1 MKIIR
6 TDQLDK
12 EKAAAYFRE
21 NWGSPQMV
29 ISTGIYH
36 CDELPGF
43 AAIDWNNNIVGL
55 ITFVD
60 RPGEREII
68 SLDAS
73 IEGQGIGSGLLNA
86 AEADAKEKGISR
98 LALITTND
106 NLHALRFY
114 QKRGYQLTKVLR
126 NAVEEARKIK
136 PGIPLL
142 GYEGIPVR
150 DELILEKE
158 I

>member
-1 MKIIR
+1 MRIIPA
-6 TDQLDK
+6 DQLDK
-12 EKAAAYFRE
+12 EKAAAFFQE

-43 AAIDWNNNIVGL
+43 AAIDSAHNIIGL
-55 ITFVD
+55 ITFAD
-60 RPGEREII
+60 SAEGREII
-68 SLDAS
+68 SLDAGM
-73 IEGQGIGSGLLNA
+73 EGQGIGSGLLKA
-86 AEADAKEKGISR
+86 AEADAKQKGISKM
-98 LALITTND
+98 ALITTND
-106 NLHALRFY
+106 NLNALRFY
-114 QKRGYQLTKVLR
+114 QKRGYQLMKVLR

-136 PGIPLL
+136 PEIPVFGIDGIPL
-142 GYEGIPVR
+142 R

>member
-6 TDQLDK
+6 SDQLDK
-12 EKAAAYFRE
+12 EKAAAYFQD

-29 ISTGIYH
+29 ISSGIYH

-43 AAIDWNNNIVGL
+43 AAVDLDYNIVGL
-55 ITFVD
+55 ITFTD
-60 RPGEREII
+60 RGEEREII

-86 AEADAKEKGISR
+86 AEGDAKEKGIR
-98 LALITTND
+98 LMALITTND
-106 NLHALRFY
+106 NLNALRFY
-114 QKRGYQLTKVLR
+114 QKRGYRLTKILR

-136 PGIPLL
+136 PEIPLS
-142 GYEGIPVR
+142 GYEGIPIR

>member
-21 NWGSPQMV
+21 NWGSPEMV
-29 ISTGIYH
+29 ISTGIYK

-43 AAIDWNNNIVGL
+43 AAIDSDHDIVGL
-55 ITFVD
+55 ITFAD
-60 RPGEREII
+60 RGEEREII

-73 IEGQGIGSGLLNA
+73 IEGQGIGSALLNA
-86 AEADAKEKGISR
+86 AEADAKEKGIS
-98 LALITTND
+98 LMTLITTND
-106 NLHALRFY
+106 NLNALRFY
-114 QKRGYQLTKVLR
+114 QKRGYQLTRILR
-126 NAVEEARKIK
+126 NAVEDARKIK
-136 PGIPLL
+136 PEIPLL
-142 GYEGIPVR
+142 GYEGIPIR